1 MKLLK
6 TIEKLI
12 RESEDAYN
20 KALESSFDEKEI
32 DRLEKNYKDSL
43 KLMKTYNL
51 INTNFKKNYSI
62 FFKFSITSSVV
73 IVLVH
78 SNSLSVFSC
87 NGHHLQFPGS
97 SLWSCQQP

>member
-20 KALESSFDEKEI
+20 KALESVVDEKEL

-43 KLMKTYNL
+43 KLMKTFHQ
-51 INTNFKKNYSI
+51 INKRNQY
-62 FFKFSITSSVV
+62 
-73 IVLVH
+73 
-78 SNSLSVFSC
+78 
-87 NGHHLQFPGS
+87 
-97 SLWSCQQP
+97 

>member
-1 MKLLK
+1 MNIYICMKLLK

-51 INTNFKKNYSI
+51 INNNFKK
-62 FFKFSITSSVV
+62 
-73 IVLVH
+73 
-78 SNSLSVFSC
+78 
-87 NGHHLQFPGS
+87 
-97 SLWSCQQP
+97 

>member
-20 KALESSFDEKEI
+20 NALEFSLDEKEI

-43 KLMKTYNL
+43 KLMKTYNS
-51 INTNFKKNYSI
+51 INKNLKK
-62 FFKFSITSSVV
+62 
-73 IVLVH
+73 
-78 SNSLSVFSC
+78 
-87 NGHHLQFPGS
+87 
-97 SLWSCQQP
+97 

>member
-1 MKLLK
+1 MNIYMCMKLLK

-51 INTNFKKNYSI
+51 INTNFKK
-62 FFKFSITSSVV
+62 
-73 IVLVH
+73 
-78 SNSLSVFSC
+78 
-87 NGHHLQFPGS
+87 
-97 SLWSCQQP
+97 

>member
-1 MKLLK
+1 MNIYICMKLLK

-51 INTNFKKNYSI
+51 INTSFKK
-62 FFKFSITSSVV
+62 
-73 IVLVH
+73 
-78 SNSLSVFSC
+78 
-87 NGHHLQFPGS
+87 
-97 SLWSCQQP
+97 

>member
-12 RESEDAYN
+12 RESEEAYN
-20 KALESSFDEKEI
+20 KALESSLDEKEI

-51 INTNFKKNYSI
+51 INTNFKK
-62 FFKFSITSSVV
+62 K
-73 IVLVH
+73 L
-78 SNSLSVFSC
+78 
-87 NGHHLQFPGS
+87 
-97 SLWSCQQP
+97 

>member
-20 KALESSFDEKEI
+20 KALESVIDEKEL

-43 KLMKTYNL
+43 KLMKTFHQ
-51 INTNFKKNYSI
+51 INKRNQY
-62 FFKFSITSSVV
+62 
-73 IVLVH
+73 
-78 SNSLSVFSC
+78 
-87 NGHHLQFPGS
+87 
-97 SLWSCQQP
+97 